1 MLYFKRT
8 IKFSQN
14 EKIRESVGKNRKK
27 KFPQLWINMNF
38 EIIST
43 TSEET
48 LISFGVVA
56 CSFSFLIWK
65 VIASLRA
72 KIAFYESANETGRQ
86 SLERDLRQM
95 NEIVL
100 DIRREY
106 SGTRENIEGEL
117 VELEELLNYEIQPKM
132 KELTNKQSTFSTN
145 FDTVLSQIMS
155 VLNDIGEDSNQKL
168 STVDLSIYLNQISD
182 KIVDIQSRVEN
193 LQQNGNENMSII
205 SDLKNDLILIKKG
218 HGIE

>member
-1 MLYFKRT
+1 
-8 IKFSQN
+8 
-14 EKIRESVGKNRKK
+14 
-27 KFPQLWINMNF
+27 MNF

-72 KIAFYESANETGRQ
+72 KIEFYESANETGRQ

-145 FDTVLSQIMS
+145 FDTVLYHIMS
-155 VLNDIGEDSNQKL
+155 VLNDIGEDSYQKL

-205 SDLKNDLILIKKG
+205 SDLKNDLIMIKKG

>member
-1 MLYFKRT
+1 
-8 IKFSQN
+8 
-14 EKIRESVGKNRKK
+14 
-27 KFPQLWINMNF
+27 MNF

-182 KIVDIQSRVEN
+182 KIVDIQSRIEN

-205 SDLKNDLILIKKG
+205 SDLKNDLTMIKKG